1 MALLERSQDGSV
13 ASVLRM
19 RATSDPG
26 GVYLRTEGGT
36 TTYAELEGEAE
47 ALAAALAQLGVEA
60 GDRIALVLPACQE
73 FVVAL
78 FAAAKLGA
86 AIVPLDPR
94 LTATELQYMLRHSE
108 AVCAVTVERA
118 YGVDFLQLFED
129 LVVDLPDLQYVVT
142 VGEEDLWYDDRI
154 FQFEDL
160 VSAGRGR
167 DFAAPEV
174 DPAADCFALVYTSGT
189 TGKPKGVELSHRNLL
204 YAAAGTARA
213 VGLDTEDRLVGIGS
227 LFHVFGLGPGVL
239 STLLSGASL
248 VLADEPGPDRTLE
261 LVARHR
267 ATVHFGV
274 PTLFIGEMRE
284 LEERPRDLSSLRVA
298 VVAGAPVGDELA
310 RRIAERLCSTVLV
323 AYSLTEASST
333 VCMASPEDPP
343 AKRAF
348 TVGRPLEGT
357 ELLILERDGTE
368 LPVESVGEIALRGP
382 GVMLGYSRQP
392 GETRTVMNDDG
403 FLLTGDLGMRD
414 EDGFIH
420 LVGRRKDVIIRSGF
434 TIYPREVESRL
445 DAHPAVQE
453 AAVVGV
459 PDPLLGEA
467 LCACVVPIE
476 GAIVTEEELEDWCRE
491 TLAAAKVPDQIR
503 FLESFPRTG
512 TGKTRRI
519 ELARLVQAEHGPAT

>member
-1 MALLERSQDGSV
+1 
-13 ASVLRM
+13 
-19 RATSDPG
+19 
-26 GVYLRTEGGT
+26 
-36 TTYAELEGEAE
+36 
-47 ALAAALAQLGVEA
+47 
-60 GDRIALVLPACQE
+60 
-73 FVVAL
+73 
-78 FAAAKLGA
+78 
-86 AIVPLDPR
+86 
-94 LTATELQYMLRHSE
+94 
-108 AVCAVTVERA
+108 
-118 YGVDFLQLFED
+118 
-129 LVVDLPDLQYVVT
+129 
-142 VGEEDLWYDDRI
+142 
-154 FQFEDL
+154 
-160 VSAGRGR
+160 
-167 DFAAPEV
+167 
-174 DPAADCFALVYTSGT
+174 
-189 TGKPKGVELSHRNLL
+189 
-204 YAAAGTARA
+204 
-213 VGLDTEDRLVGIGS
+213 
-227 LFHVFGLGPGVL
+227 
-239 STLLSGASL
+239 
-248 VLADEPGPDRTLE
+248 
-261 LVARHR
+261 
-267 ATVHFGV
+267 VHFGV

-512 TGKTRRI
+512 TGKTRRV